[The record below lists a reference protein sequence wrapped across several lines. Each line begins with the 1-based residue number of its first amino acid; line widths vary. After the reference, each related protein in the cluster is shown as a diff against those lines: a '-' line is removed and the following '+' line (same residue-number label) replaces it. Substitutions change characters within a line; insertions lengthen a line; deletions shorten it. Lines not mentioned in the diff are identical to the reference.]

1 MSETNDKKDGLV
13 IDMLDTSTTTPAAA
27 PAAHNTPVVQD
38 KRTSSRAVA
47 AAPVEGPMAGALA
60 FLKAGG
66 SAAQLKEM
74 LDLQREWEAG
84 EAKKAYVQAMAEFKL
99 NAQIITKD
107 KTVKFKTDK
116 GVTEYKHAT
125 LGNVVDTITTG
136 LAEVGISHSWDTQR
150 KGDRVHV
157 TCTLTH
163 KMGHSE
169 SVELDSGLETSG
181 TKNNIQAMGSAITYL
196 QRYTLL
202 AITGSATAEQ
212 DDDGLT
218 GGTDTEAFEKAAA
231 GIDQTLVQNARD
243 AALLGWRGLAAW
255 IAKCTEAERKALEP
269 ISAALKDAAKAADEV
284 SKSTTKGMQ

>member
-1 MSETNDKKDGLV
+1 MNDTNDKKDGLV
-13 IDMLDTSTTTPAAA
+13 IDMLETSTTSTTAAPVTHTTPA
-27 PAAHNTPVVQD
+27 VQD
-38 KRTSSRAVA
+38 KRTSSRAV

-66 SAAQLKEM
+66 NAAQLREM
-74 LDLQREWEAG
+74 MDLQRDWEAG

-125 LGNVVDTITTG
+125 LGNVVDTITAG
-136 LAEVGISHSWDTQR
+136 LAAVGISHSWDAQR

-157 TCTLTH
+157 RCTLTH
-163 KMGHSE
+163 KQGHSE

-181 TKNNIQAMGSAITYL
+181 TKNNIQSMGSAITYL

-202 AITGSATAEQ
+202 AITGSATAEEE
-212 DDDGLT
+212 DDDGRAT
-218 GGTDTEAFEKAAA
+218 GFEDKKGLLDDWSDKARAAINLLALNETRKMGGEAFFAA
-231 GIDQTLVQNARD
+231 GDSEGW
-243 AALLGWRGLAAW
+243 AAFKAVVEKRRLELIEGG
-255 IAKCTEAERKALEP
+255 AE
-269 ISAALKDAAKAADEV
+269 
-284 SKSTTKGMQ
+284 